1 MIVGLIGS
9 NGFIGSAI
17 SRQLNLRGV
26 PTINIFKHTDLASIG
41 PIDVLID
48 ANGNSRKYI
57 ADTDP
62 LLDFDLT
69 VKPVLSRLVNIKPK
83 TYVYLSSGEVYGEV
97 QNLDTTIEDR
107 LSASTQRSNYGMH
120 KYLSELLVQQHSE
133 RYFIIRLGG
142 FVGAGLRKN
151 PVFDILNNQALRV
164 APQSKFQFMDV
175 DYAAAILLDLIN
187 RASPGIYNLSSV
199 GTITLDEIFTIGK
212 KPRRDKYESN
222 RMEYHELSV
231 QKIQNALALQ
241 IPSTTDFVSRFAETY
256 QSQ

>member
-120 KYLSELLVQQHSE
+120 KYLSELLVQQYSN
-133 RYFIIRLGG
+133 RYFLIRLGG
-142 FVGAGLRKN
+142 FVGAGLKKN
-151 PVFDILNNQALRV
+151 PVFDIFNSQPLRV
-164 APQSKFQFMDV
+164 SPKSKFQFMDV
-175 DYAAAILLDLIN
+175 DYAATLLLDLIE
-187 RASPGIYNLSSV
+187 RASPGAYNLSSV
-199 GTITLDEIFTIGK
+199 GTIALSEVCTIGK
-212 KPRRDKYESN
+212 KPLLDRCELH

-231 QKIQNALALQ
+231 QKIQNTLG
-241 IPSTTDFVSRFAETY
+241 IEVPSTTEFVTRFANTY
-256 QSQ
+256 PG